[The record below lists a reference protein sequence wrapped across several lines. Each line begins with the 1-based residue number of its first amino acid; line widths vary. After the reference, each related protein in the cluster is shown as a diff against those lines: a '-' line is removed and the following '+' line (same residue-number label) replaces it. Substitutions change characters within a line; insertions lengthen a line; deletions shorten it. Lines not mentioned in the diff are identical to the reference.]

1 LNILKKS
8 KAGGVRVKWFSK
20 KSKAGGVRVRDF
32 FQNEKS
38 LKLQLAK
45 KPLTLESYVE
55 SLTNFFLS
63 LIKTH

>member
-32 FQNEKS
+32 FPKQKVIEVTVSQKASNSRE
-38 LKLQLAK
+38 LR
-45 KPLTLESYVE
+45 
-55 SLTNFFLS
+55 
-63 LIKTH
+63 